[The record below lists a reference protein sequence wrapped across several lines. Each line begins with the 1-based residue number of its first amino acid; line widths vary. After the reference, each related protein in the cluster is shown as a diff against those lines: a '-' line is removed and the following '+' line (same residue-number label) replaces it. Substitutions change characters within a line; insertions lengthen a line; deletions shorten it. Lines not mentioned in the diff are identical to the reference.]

1 MDYISCKGIPLW
13 TVRPTKGEKTVIKLT
28 IEVKARQGKIQELY
42 QTLHALVPT
51 IRKEEGCRDCHIFQD
66 VEDGEIFSLSVD
78 WGEEADLGQ
87 YMRSSSGSALLGAAD
102 LLSEKA
108 RVRVGS
114 DAPWEGIEALKRMRK
129 LECR

>member
-1 MDYISCKGIPLW
+1 MNS
-13 TVRPTKGEKTVIKLT
+13 TAGERRKTMIRLT

-66 VEDGEIFSLSVD
+66 VEDGEVFSLSVD
-78 WGEEADLGQ
+78 WGEEADLGH

-102 LLSEKA
+102 LLSETA

-114 DAPWEGIEALKRMRK
+114 DTPWEGIEALKRMRK
-129 LECR
+129 LESRYDAVKT